1 MSAELGRAPV
11 LDQASAGDPVPTTPR
26 GSSAPSRR
34 PRPLAARQGRHLPVA
49 AYALLVVVVFS
60 GVIGASAA
68 AGAWQTSGR
77 TTAGGQ
83 AVTLQG
89 ASTTEIKGWM
99 TVGDVAAAFDVPLAE
114 ILAAFELPA
123 DTPPGTALKD
133 LESDLFSVTAL
144 RDWIDLRGAAGS

>member
-1 MSAELGRAPV
+1 MSAELETPSTLAPE
-11 LDQASAGDPVPTTPR
+11 VPGANAD
-26 GSSAPSRR
+26 GSTRSAPTRR
-34 PRPLAARQGRHLPVA
+34 PVRPAPARRGRHLPVA
-49 AYALLVVVVFS
+49 AYGVLVVAVFA
-60 GVIGASAA
+60 GVIGASAM
-68 AGAWQTSGR
+68 AGVWQTSGR

-99 TVGDVAAAFDVPLAE
+99 KVGDVASAFNVPLAD

-123 DTPPGTALKD
+123 DTPPDTALKD

-144 RDWIDLRGAAGS
+144 RDWIDLRAVSTP